1 MIAPD
6 PARKIQEV
14 KYMYAVIKTG
24 GKQYKVSEGEK
35 VRIEKLS
42 YDVNSEVEFDE
53 VLMVVN
59 DGDVKVGK
67 PFIEG
72 AKEGFNVAVKIIP
85 YLIAVLV
92 AVGVFRA
99 SGAMTFLIQ
108 GIASLFA
115 MIGLNTAFVDVLPV
129 AFMKPLSGSGAR
141 GMMIDRKSVV

>member
-72 AKEGFNVAVKIIP
+72 AKVVATVVANGKGDKVVSFKYKPKTGFHVKKGHRQP
-85 YLIAVLV
+85 YTEVTIKTIKA
-92 AVGVFRA
+92 
-99 SGAMTFLIQ
+99 
-108 GIASLFA
+108 
-115 MIGLNTAFVDVLPV
+115 
-129 AFMKPLSGSGAR
+129 
-141 GMMIDRKSVV
+141 

>member
-1 MIAPD
+1 MACFTARKRFMIAPD

-72 AKEGFNVAVKIIP
+72 AKVVATVVANGKGDKVVSFKYKPKTGFHVKKGHRQP
-85 YLIAVLV
+85 YTEVTIKTIKA
-92 AVGVFRA
+92 
-99 SGAMTFLIQ
+99 
-108 GIASLFA
+108 
-115 MIGLNTAFVDVLPV
+115 
-129 AFMKPLSGSGAR
+129 
-141 GMMIDRKSVV
+141 